1 MGSSNKAAGSLT
13 PELAGRL
20 DRQLASWRENL
31 LALDRRQRLVY
42 FKHTKVGSLEIAD
55 PGPETLL
62 SQLATGSLTVLV
74 RDAEG
79 ASRTIGRTVFVK
91 DKTQETL
98 ATSMRRIDTQSN
110 QAYADR
116 GVWTLNLGLWML
128 RWTDTADD
136 AVVESPLLMIPVR
149 VHRSGADQPYSISR
163 TEDDIAVNP
172 ALKLKLDEFGVTLP
186 DIDPDVVA
194 VETFLAEVG
203 AIIADKNVWSVERR
217 AVLSNF
223 TFHKEAMYRD
233 LASNRDVVA
242 RHPIVQL
249 LSLGPQAPS
258 AGNYGFTP
266 LALETLDEVKPPEEL
281 FSILDADSTQ
291 RRCVL
296 TAVSGKSFVMDG
308 PPGTGK
314 SQTIANMIAEL
325 IAADK
330 TVLFVSEKA
339 AALDVVRDRLDNANL
354 KHFLFELHSHA
365 ATRKGVAEELGKSLH
380 QRLKVQSSFG
390 DQDVSRLGRTR
401 SELGEFAAAMNE
413 VDPKLRRSVYS
424 VVGRLIELG
433 ERVEVSLSPDA
444 RWTKLSADFLDEL
457 RQHGER
463 LGKLWWVVEK
473 GDQYLWRDL
482 LRTDLNGEDA
492 RAYGRIAR
500 RAAASAHAVLS
511 RAETIDEDTG
521 IDFEDSLDGLKR
533 RIKLLELLDS
543 RIGTPEHWY
552 ASNELPDVR
561 SRLRSAR
568 TLASDIRDR
577 VNELAKS
584 AGPRWRELDRSG
596 LRTLHM
602 YTDNTV
608 DIQMMRGQIEETIAK
623 LVELK
628 STLAEINEAHNE
640 LCALLGL
647 PFGAPSLG
655 RVTEIADLA
664 QIGAAKDLPEKNWL
678 NAAILQRISES
689 IDVLESVVEHANRR
703 QESLKDVFTPAALDL
718 DLSALNVRFR
728 EVHTGFRKWSSSA
741 RADKRSLKSVT
752 ISGRV
757 DKSVLGRL
765 DEAASWQTSVREVAE
780 KETQHGANLGSK
792 YHGPATEFDR
802 ARAALDNARRAVRL
816 AGADIDPDTLATQIS
831 AGAVADP
838 RLLVVAA
845 QARDAI
851 RHWHTLFKSVPVL
864 AAQAVDPNS
873 SLEEHSAW
881 ASKSLESLRNL
892 LPVVQ
897 QVSEVV
903 GSSVSLAVATKV
915 LFEADAV
922 ATRIDELRSVPD
934 FDQSYF
940 GVPTLGLDSDF
951 DDYEMK
957 LCHAEALQDLLHGS
971 VTPEVA
977 AHFNESS
984 STFADFDDVVSE
996 FESGREEFLGL
1007 FANER
1012 RSELERE
1019 LVAGVEEFG
1028 SMLREF
1034 EESAAGEVE
1043 EWCDA
1048 TTEIRW
1054 FERAGYSSVLA
1065 ALRKSRRS
1073 PTDVAEIL
1081 EYAALEAWIDSRS
1094 RHDRRLKHYR
1104 ALDRNQAVE
1113 TFRALDTELVSN
1125 ARARVI
1131 EQCNRRAPININSR
1145 AAGII
1150 TREKEKK
1157 TRHKPVRKLLEETG
1171 SLVQQIKP
1179 CFMMSP
1185 LAVSQFLPPDLR
1197 FDVVIFDEA
1206 SQVLPSDAV
1215 NCVYRGDQ
1223 LIVAG
1228 DQKQLPPTD
1237 FFSSTAD
1244 DLDADDDDET
1254 DVFDSVLD
1262 LAKGAGGLTSL
1273 PLNWHYR
1280 SRHEDLISFS
1290 NYSFYDG
1297 SLNTFPGAVFD
1308 APDLG
1313 VELQYVRGI
1322 YRRGSTRDNPV
1333 EASKV
1338 AERVAWFREHN
1349 PNDSI
1354 GVVTFSSAQSDCVL
1368 AEIDRQSTTVP
1379 SLYGITGEHDRL
1391 DGFFVKSLE
1400 NVQGDERDVIIFSLG
1415 YGPTEE
1421 GKLHSNFG
1429 PLNRAGGWRRLN
1441 VAITRARKRVEV
1453 VASFRASELPDS
1465 NNPSLRHLKNYLDFA
1480 ERGPTSLA
1488 IGAVDTDELF
1498 ESPFEEQVASVIRS
1512 WGYDVVSQVGVAGY
1526 KIDIAIRHPSRPGTY
1541 VLGIEC
1547 DGAAYFSG
1555 KTVRDRDRLRDQVLR
1570 SLGWSIYRVWGLS
1583 WWRDRSGQEALLR
1596 HAIHAAISD
1605 DDRIVPTGAEGDAAS
1620 VAVPVVEYTEVG
1632 TSAARDWTT
1641 EYVAFSQPAGDT
1653 GDVKTPEGKRDAKR
1667 FFEDVISIESPV
1679 HADVLYERFRSAW
1692 GIARLGAAIK
1702 PEVDRAM
1709 NRASPYGADERG
1721 FYRSGSNKV
1730 DSVRIP
1736 GRGQNARKLIHV
1748 ATEEISI
1755 AVCRIV
1761 QESVTI
1767 DDKNLMSQVVELFGG
1782 QRVSAESKVLM
1793 SSVVDSL
1800 IEAGR
1805 LHRDQSGDLA
1815 AALVV

>member
-1 MGSSNKAAGSLT
+1 MGSSKTNVGTLT
-13 PELAGRL
+13 PELIGKL
-20 DRQLASWRENL
+20 DRQLASWREKL
-31 LALDRRQRLVY
+31 LTLDRRQRLVY
-42 FKHTKVGSLEIAD
+42 FKHTKVGSLEFAD
-55 PGPETLL
+55 PGPETFLAQL
-62 SQLATGSLTVLV
+62 STGSLTVRV
-74 RDAEG
+74 KEADGSARP
-79 ASRTIGRTVFVK
+79 TGRSVYVK
-91 DKTQETL
+91 DKTRETL

-128 RWTDTADD
+128 RWTDADD
-136 AVVESPLLMIPVR
+136 APVESPLLLIPVR
-149 VHRSGADQPYSISR
+149 VQRSGADQPYSMSR
-163 TEDDIAVNP
+163 TEDDITVNP
-172 ALKLKLDEFGVTLP
+172 ALKLKMDEFGVTLP
-186 DIDPDVVA
+186 DIDPDIVA
-194 VETFLAEVG
+194 LEPFLAQLRRL
-203 AIIADKNVWSVERR
+203 IADKKEWSVETRT
-217 AVLSNF
+217 VLSNF

-233 LASNRDVVA
+233 LASNKDIVA

-266 LALETLDEVKPPEEL
+266 LALDTLDEVRAPEEL
-281 FSILDADSTQ
+281 FSILDADSAQ
-291 RRCVL
+291 RRCIL
-296 TAVSGKSFVMDG
+296 TATSGKSFVMDG

-325 IAADK
+325 IAADR

-380 QRLKVQSSFG
+380 QRLKVQSTFG
-390 DQDVSRLGRTR
+390 DQDASRLGRTR
-401 SELGEFAAAMNE
+401 RELSEFASAMNG
-413 VDPKLRRSVYS
+413 VDPKLKRSVYS
-424 VVGRLIELG
+424 VVGRLTELG
-433 ERVEVSLSPDA
+433 ERVDISLSSDA
-444 RWTKLSADFLDEL
+444 RWAKLSADSLDEL
-457 RQHGER
+457 RQHAEH

-473 GDQYLWRDL
+473 GDQYLWRGL
-482 LRTDLNGEDA
+482 ARTDLNGEDA
-492 RAYGRIAR
+492 RTYARIAD
-500 RAAASAHAVLS
+500 RAAASASALLT
-511 RAETIDEDTG
+511 RAETIDQDTG
-521 IDFEDSLDGLKR
+521 IEFGASLDAIDR
-533 RIKLLELLDS
+533 RRRLLELSDS
-543 RIGTPEHWY
+543 RIGTPSHWY
-552 ASNELPDVR
+552 ASSELPAVR
-561 SRLRSAR
+561 ARLGSAR
-568 TLASDIRDR
+568 KLVTDIDKR
-577 VNELAKS
+577 VRELTKL
-584 AGPRWRELDRSG
+584 AGPRWAELDSSRRG
-596 LRTLHM
+596 TLHI
-602 YTDNTV
+602 YTDNTI
-608 DIQMMRGQIEETIAK
+608 DGEMMAADVETRIAK
-623 LVELK
+623 LVELQ
-628 STLAEINEAHNE
+628 STLSEIVEAHNE

-647 PFGAPSLG
+647 PFGAPTLR

-664 QIGAAKDLPEKNWL
+664 QIGAANDLPERTWL

-703 QESLKDVFTPAALDL
+703 QGSLQDVFTPAALDL

-728 EVHTGFRKWSSSA
+728 DTHTGLRKWSSSA
-741 RADKRSLKSVT
+741 SADKKALKSVT
-752 ISGRV
+752 VSGRV

-765 DEAASWQTSVREVAE
+765 EEAASWQMSVREVAE
-780 KETQHGANLGSK
+780 KEAQHSANLGSK
-792 YHGPATEFDR
+792 YRGQVTEFDR
-802 ARAALDNARRAVRL
+802 ARAALDNARLAVRL
-816 AGADIDPDTLATQIS
+816 AGADIDPGTLATQIS
-831 AGAVADP
+831 STAEADP

-845 QARDAI
+845 HARDAVQ
-851 RHWHTLFKSVPVL
+851 HWTALLRSVP
-864 AAQAVDPNS
+864 AFSDQTANPNS
-873 SLEEHSAW
+873 SLDELSAW
-881 ASKSLESLRNL
+881 ASTSHKSLQFL
-892 LPVVQ
+892 LPVLQ
-897 QVSEVV
+897 QISEIAQYP
-903 GSSVSLAVATKV
+903 VSLAAATTMLDESAAVATK
-915 LFEADAV
+915 
-922 ATRIDELRSVPD
+922 TDELASVPD
-934 FDQSYF
+934 FDQTHF
-940 GVPTLGLDSDF
+940 GVPALSAYSNF

-957 LCHAEALQDLLHGS
+957 LCHAEAFQELLRGPVS
-971 VTPEVA
+971 ADVA
-977 AHFNESS
+977 DQFSGSS
-984 STFADFDDVVSE
+984 STFADFDEVVSG
-996 FESGREEFLGL
+996 FETGRDEFLGL
-1007 FANER
+1007 FARER
-1012 RSELERE
+1012 RTELERE
-1019 LVAGVEEFG
+1019 LVAGVAEFG
-1028 SMLREF
+1028 LLLREF
-1034 EESAAGEVE
+1034 EEAAAGEVE

-1048 TTEIRW
+1048 TTELRW
-1054 FERAGYSSVLA
+1054 FDEIGYSSVLG
-1065 ALRKSRRS
+1065 ALRKTGRT

-1094 RHDRRLKHYR
+1094 RNDRRLKQYR

-1113 TFRALDTELVSN
+1113 AFRTLDTELVKN

-1131 EQCNRRAPININSR
+1131 EQCNRRAPINVNSR

-1237 FFSSTAD
+1237 FFSATAD
-1244 DLDADDDDET
+1244 DLDADEDDEM

-1297 SLNTFPGAVFD
+1297 SLNTFPGAVFE

-1313 VELQYVRGI
+1313 VELQYVRGT
-1322 YRRGSTRDNPV
+1322 YRRGTTRDNPV

-1354 GVVTFSSAQSDCVL
+1354 GVVTFSSAQADCVL
-1368 AEIDRQSTTVP
+1368 AEIDRQSTTTS
-1379 SLYGITGEHDRL
+1379 SLYGVTSEHDRL

-1400 NVQGDERDVIIFSLG
+1400 NVQGDERDIIIFSLG

-1465 NNPSLRHLKNYLDFA
+1465 NNPSIRHLKNYLDFA
-1480 ERGPTSLA
+1480 EHGPRTLA
-1488 IGAVDTDELF
+1488 IAPVETDDLL
-1498 ESPFEEQVASVIRS
+1498 ESPFEEQVVSAIQR

-1541 VLGIEC
+1541 ALGIEC

-1555 KTVRDRDRLRDQVLR
+1555 KTARDRDRLRDQVLR
-1570 SLGWSIYRVWGLS
+1570 SLGWSIHRIWALS
-1583 WWRDRSGQEALLR
+1583 WWRDRSGQEKLLR
-1596 HAIHAAISD
+1596 LAIEAAITDGDRLSLD
-1605 DDRIVPTGAEGDAAS
+1605 KDDRRGDDGSGPT
-1620 VAVPVVEYTEVG
+1620 VEYTEVG
-1632 TSAARDWTT
+1632 SLGAREWTT
-1641 EYVAFSQPAGDT
+1641 GYVAVSQAAGGT
-1653 GDVKTPEGKRDAKR
+1653 REIKTPEGRLDAKR
-1667 FFEDVISIESPV
+1667 FFEDVISVESPV
-1679 HADVLYERFRSAW
+1679 HADVLYERFRTAW
-1692 GIARLGAAIK
+1692 GVGRLGAAIK

-1721 FYRSGSNKV
+1721 FYRSGSHIV
-1730 DSVRIP
+1730 DVVRIP
-1736 GRGQNARKLIHV
+1736 DHGQNARKLVHV
-1748 ATEEISI
+1748 ATDEIAI

-1761 QESVTI
+1761 QESVSI

-1782 QRVSAESKVLM
+1782 QRVSAESKGLM
-1793 SSVVDSL
+1793 ISVVESL
-1800 IEAGR
+1800 IKDGR
-1805 LHRDQSGDLA
+1805 LHRDQSGDLVA
-1815 AALVV
+1815 VLID

>member
-1 MGSSNKAAGSLT
+1 MGSSKTNTGRLT
-13 PELAGRL
+13 PELTGKL
-20 DRQLASWRENL
+20 DRQLASWREKL

-42 FKHTKVGSLEIAD
+42 FKHTKVGSLELAD

-62 SQLATGSLTVLV
+62 SQLSTGSLTVRV
-74 RDAEG
+74 SDVDDSARPA
-79 ASRTIGRTVFVK
+79 GRAVYVK
-91 DKTQETL
+91 DKTLETL

-116 GVWTLNLGLWML
+116 GVWTLSLGLWML
-128 RWTDTADD
+128 RWTDADN
-136 AVVESPLLMIPVR
+136 APVYSPLLMIPVR
-149 VHRSGADQPYSISR
+149 VQRSGADQPYSMSR
-163 TEDDIAVNP
+163 TEDDVTVNP
-172 ALKLKLDEFGVTLP
+172 ALKLKMDEFGVALP
-186 DIDPDVVA
+186 DIDPDIVA
-194 VETFLAEVG
+194 VEAFLAEVRRL
-203 AIIADKNVWSVERR
+203 IAGKSSWSVEQR

-233 LASNRDVVA
+233 LASNQDIVA

-266 LALETLDEVKPPEEL
+266 LALDTLDETKPPEEL

-291 RRCVL
+291 RRCIL
-296 TAVSGKSFVMDG
+296 TAISGQSFVMDG

-354 KHFLFELHSHA
+354 KHFVFELHSHA
-365 ATRKGVAEELGKSLH
+365 ATRKGVAAELGKSLH
-380 QRLKVQSSFG
+380 QRLKVQSTFG
-390 DQDVSRLGRTR
+390 DQEASRLGRTR
-401 SELGEFAAAMNE
+401 RELSEFASAMNE
-413 VDPKLRRSVYS
+413 VDPKLKRSVYS
-424 VVGRLIELG
+424 VVGRLTELG
-433 ERVEVSLSPDA
+433 ERVDVSLPSDG
-444 RWTKLSADFLDEL
+444 RWAKLSANSLDEL
-457 RQHGER
+457 RQHAER

-473 GDQYLWRDL
+473 GDQYLWRGL
-482 LRTDLNGEDA
+482 ARTDLNGEDA
-492 RAYGRIAR
+492 RTYARIAD
-500 RAAASAHAVLS
+500 RAAASANALLT

-521 IDFEDSLDGLKR
+521 IDFGDSLEAIDRRKR
-533 RIKLLELLDS
+533 LLELLDS
-543 RIGTPEHWY
+543 RIGTPASWY
-552 ASNELPDVR
+552 ASSELPAVR
-561 SRLRSAR
+561 ARLGSAR
-568 TLASDIRDR
+568 KLVTSIGKRDR
-577 VNELAKS
+577 ELTKL
-584 AGPRWRELDRSG
+584 AGPRWRELDSSRRG
-596 LRTLHM
+596 MLHT
-602 YTDNTV
+602 YTDNTINAEMTAA
-608 DIQMMRGQIEETIAK
+608 DIETRIAK
-623 LVELK
+623 LAELQ
-628 STLAEINEAHNE
+628 SIVAEIVEAHNE

-647 PFGAPSLG
+647 PFGAPTLR

-664 QIGAAKDLPEKNWL
+664 QIGAASDLPERSWL

-703 QESLKDVFTPAALDL
+703 QESLHDVFTPAALDL

-728 EVHTGFRKWSSSA
+728 DTHTGLRKWSSSA
-741 RADKRSLKSVT
+741 RADKKALKSVT
-752 ISGRV
+752 VSGRV
-757 DKSVLGRL
+757 DKSVLNRL
-765 DEAASWQTSVREVAE
+765 DEAASWQLSVREVAE
-780 KETQHGANLGSK
+780 KEALHRANLGSK
-792 YHGPATEFDR
+792 YRGPVTEFDR
-802 ARAALDNARRAVRL
+802 ARAALDNARLAVRL

-831 AGAVADP
+831 SSADADP

-845 QARDAI
+845 QARDAV
-851 RHWHTLFKSVPVL
+851 RHWEALLKSVPDL
-864 AAQAVDPNS
+864 AARGASPNA
-873 SLEEHSAW
+873 SLDELSAW
-881 ASKSLESLRNL
+881 ASTSRKSHLFL
-892 LPVVQ
+892 LPVLQ
-897 QVSEVV
+897 QVSEIALYP
-903 GSSVSLAVATKV
+903 VSLASATMM
-915 LFEADAV
+915 LDESAAV
-922 ATRIDELRSVPD
+922 GALTDELGSVPD
-934 FDQSYF
+934 FDQTYF
-940 GVPTLGLDSDF
+940 GVPALSTDSDF

-957 LCHAEALQDLLHGS
+957 LCHAEALQELLGGPIS
-971 VTPEVA
+971 TEVA
-977 AHFNESS
+977 EQFSASN
-984 STFADFDDVVSE
+984 STFAEFDEVVSK
-996 FESGREEFLGL
+996 FDSGRDEFLGL
-1007 FANER
+1007 FSTDR
-1012 RSELERE
+1012 RRELQRE
-1019 LVAGVEEFG
+1019 LVAGIADFG
-1028 SMLREF
+1028 GMLLEF
-1034 EESAAGEVE
+1034 EEAAAGEVE

-1048 TTEIRW
+1048 TTELRW
-1054 FERAGYSSVLA
+1054 FEQIGYSTVLD
-1065 ALRKSRRS
+1065 ALRKTRRT

-1094 RHDRRLKHYR
+1094 RNDHRLKQYR

-1113 TFRALDTELVSN
+1113 AFRTLDAELVQN

-1131 EQCNRRAPININSR
+1131 EQCNRRAPINVNSR

-1237 FFSSTAD
+1237 FFSAAAD
-1244 DLDADDDDET
+1244 DLDVDEDDET

-1297 SLNTFPGAVFD
+1297 SLNTFPGAVFE

-1313 VELQYVRGI
+1313 VELQYVRGT
-1322 YRRGSTRDNPV
+1322 YRRGTTRDNPV

-1354 GVVTFSSAQSDCVL
+1354 GVVTFSSAQADCVL
-1368 AEIDRQSTTVP
+1368 AEIDRQSTTTP
-1379 SLYGITGEHDRL
+1379 SLYGITSEHDRL

-1400 NVQGDERDVIIFSLG
+1400 NVQGDERDIIIFSLG

-1453 VASFRASELPDS
+1453 VASFRALELPDS
-1465 NNPSLRHLKNYLDFA
+1465 NNPSIRHLKNYLDFA
-1480 ERGPTSLA
+1480 EHGPRTLA
-1488 IGAVDTDELF
+1488 IAPVEADDLF
-1498 ESPFEEQVASVIRS
+1498 ESPFEEQVVSAIRS

-1541 VLGIEC
+1541 ILGIEC

-1555 KTVRDRDRLRDQVLR
+1555 KTARDRDRLRDQVLR
-1570 SLGWSIYRVWGLS
+1570 SLGWSIHRIWSLS
-1583 WWRDRSGQEALLR
+1583 WWRDRSGQERLLR
-1596 HAIHAAISD
+1596 HAIQAAIQD
-1605 DDRIVPTGAEGDAAS
+1605 VDRVTLDKADGRDRDLPSPT
-1620 VAVPVVEYTEVG
+1620 VEYTEVG
-1632 TSAARDWTT
+1632 SSRGREWTA
-1641 EYVAFSQPAGDT
+1641 EYVAVSQAVGGTRDI
-1653 GDVKTPEGKRDAKR
+1653 KTPEGRLDAKR
-1667 FFEDVISIESPV
+1667 FFEEVISVESPV

-1692 GIARLGAAIK
+1692 GVGRLGAAIK

-1721 FYRSGSNKV
+1721 FYRSGSLNDGV
-1730 DSVRIP
+1730 VRIP
-1736 GRGQNARKLIHV
+1736 ASGQGIRKLIHV
-1748 ATEEISI
+1748 STEELSLAI
-1755 AVCRIV
+1755 CRTV
-1761 QESVTI
+1761 RESVTV
-1767 DDKNLMSQVVELFGG
+1767 DDKNLMSQVVEIFGG
-1782 QRVSAESKVLM
+1782 QRVSAEAKTLM
-1793 SSVVDSL
+1793 AEVIESLIGDGLISRDSL
-1800 IEAGR
+1800 
-1805 LHRDQSGDLA
+1805 GDLT
-1815 AALVV
+1815 VVIDN